1 MILFFLIF
9 ENHLNFIRNNYFSY
23 PMTSNSMTSNS
34 MTSLVIAVT
43 TIPVVTLIL
52 AIRGIARATLEVGQL
67 SEELFRGDRLPILT
81 FPLEPSDMNEVNDD
95 RK

>member
-1 MILFFLIF
+1 MPS
-9 ENHLNFIRNNYFSY
+9 E
-23 PMTSNSMTSNS
+23 S

-43 TIPVVTLIL
+43 TIPVVALIL
-52 AIRGIARATLEVGQL
+52 VTRSVARATLKVGEL

-81 FPLEPSDMNEVNDD
+81 FPLEPNDD

>member
-1 MILFFLIF
+1 MPRSSCDSALLDFWKSLK
-9 ENHLNFIRNNYFSY
+9 LYRDNYFLD
-23 PMTSNSMTSNS
+23 PMPSDS

-43 TIPVVTLIL
+43 TIPVVALIL
-52 AIRGIARATLEVGQL
+52 ATRGVARATLEVGQL

-81 FPLEPSDMNEVNDD
+81 FPLEPDDVNDD